1 MRRVELRSPLARAV
15 APVGAGLGF
24 FLVLGLIMWGIAAL
38 MSGEQ
43 TQTTTFT
50 PDRLPVGN
58 VVRWAESIDAD
69 GPVIFPGLGTTSGER
84 TLVLDHEGTNP
95 ERGWVVYYA
104 HPADRDGTCA
114 VEQVTSTDQFVDCE
128 GRTISVTD
136 LAPPANGEYPIIE
149 DRTMLFI
156 DLGERP
162 NDTTTTVAG

>member
-69 GPVIFPGLGTTSGER
+69 GPVIFP
-84 TLVLDHEGTNP
+84 
-95 ERGWVVYYA
+95 
-104 HPADRDGTCA
+104 
-114 VEQVTSTDQFVDCE
+114 
-128 GRTISVTD
+128 
-136 LAPPANGEYPIIE
+136 PANGEYPIIE